1 MKVEKQEEKLN
12 AFKTF
17 QFYVIIT
24 ILVLTGVCAEA
35 RIKLVSLP
43 ERELVVIRLD
53 NPQGT
58 LVEEDR
64 ILTLQKGINQVD
76 FSWNEVGIDPESI
89 RLTLLSHPDRVKL
102 LSVSYPP
109 SESALIWEIASE
121 EAWEERVRVSYLLKN
136 IDSLITYKALS
147 DQAERQ
153 IELNGYL
160 ILRNFSG
167 EDFENASIFFILG
180 KPFEQNTVHEQTQQ
194 MLLFSTPK
202 IPIEKVWTFDSQIQ
216 PWDPTRLEDNVG
228 IPVSYRLK
236 NIKENRLGE
245 FGLPQGKLRVFQ
257 EDGYESSIFLGED
270 TIDYI
275 PIGENAMIRIGDSR
289 DIVINQQKLLAKN
302 INVRRNEDNMVVLY
316 DTEEK
321 INAKL
326 ENFKDQPALL
336 TMIQHIPG
344 QWDMVECNMDYT
356 LKDSSTLEF
365 EIRLAPGE
373 KKELNMHYHR
383 RNVR

>member
-1 MKVEKQEEKLN
+1 LN